1 MALNR
6 SRKRKNDPTGQASR
20 RRKATRAFDVR
31 LNRAEN
37 RIKPLIITLQ
47 PTRRTVTPISNVE
60 RTIVYDYNLTAE
72 EIAELGAQIRV
83 IINEEL
89 ETTGE
94 TVPVGWF
101 WGDQLAP
108 PYRQGALE
116 EANRIEQLIQAA
128 VIAGFLAPQQNI
140 PELITRTVPLEP
152 TPPSGTFTPP
162 PSGIAG
168 LRPLPGQSQPVV
180 GLPTIVVQDYSTI
193 KSLSDRTAAQVIQAI
208 NQGVSAGLSRS
219 TIVDDIVE
227 RFDVARSNAKRIAD
241 TEINRAYNDGKL
253 TATQA
258 VKTETGIRTGVLH
271 ISALLPTT
279 RDSHADRHGNA
290 YTVEEQIRWWDSGV
304 NRINCKCSTS
314 SVLIDN
320 QGNIINTEDQATLE
334 AERRIFEQEDFDFEN

>member
-6 SRKRKNDPTGQASR
+6 SRKRQNDPTGQASR
-20 RRKATRAFDVR
+20 RRKATRVLDVR

-37 RIKPLIITLQ
+37 RIKRLIRALQ
-47 PTRRTVTPISNVE
+47 PKRRTVTPIRNVDA
-60 RTIVYDYNLTAE
+60 TIVYDYDLTPE
-72 EIAELGAQIRV
+72 ETAILEATIRA

-89 ETTGE
+89 ETTGA

-101 WGDQLAP
+101 WADQLAP
-108 PYRQGALE
+108 PYREGVLE

-128 VIAGFLAPQQNI
+128 VIAGLLRPQQNI
-140 PELITRTVPLEP
+140 PDLVTRVVALEP
-152 TPPSGTFTPP
+152 VP
-162 PSGIAG
+162 
-168 LRPLPGQSQPVV
+168 RLPGQPRPVV
-180 GLPTIVVQDYSTI
+180 GLRTLVVQNYSII

-208 NQGVSAGLSRS
+208 NQGVGAGLSRS
-219 TIVDDIVE
+219 AIVEDIVE

-241 TEINRAYNDGKL
+241 TEINRAYNNGKL

-290 YTVEEQIRWWDSGV
+290 YTVEDQLRWWDSGV

-320 QGNIINTEDQATLE
+320 QGNIIQTEDQATLE